1 MSSTYI
7 RDICVYKTEHTPY
20 YTRPEYKQDIFAVLL
35 DSAESNV
42 FNTDGGLSWSWDV
55 ATVGTWD
62 DVFHAICKSAAYFE
76 GGMNQWKPKQIKP
89 ESFIKKVRQGMMCA
103 TFAEKL
109 PKNFSIAWLDLT
121 NPVQVE
127 LSQKLSTLPEIKSER
142 WYNQDRICT
151 NDFIMLYEL
160 KIAFSKCNKYYAGDF
175 TKYIREHNHCYA
187 PAIVNLFAE
196 KVDLQKF
203 D

>member
-7 RDICVYKTEHTPY
+7 RNICVYKTEYTPY

-42 FNTDGGLSWSWDV
+42 FNDDGSLSWSWDI
-55 ATVGTWD
+55 AAIGTWY
-62 DVFHAICKSAAYFE
+62 DVFHAICQSAAYFE

-89 ESFIKKVRQGMMCA
+89 ENFIKKVRQGMMCA

-109 PKNFSIAWLDLT
+109 PKDFSIAWLDFS

-127 LSQKLSTLPEIKSER
+127 LSQKLSTLPEIKRER
-142 WYNQDRICT
+142 WYSDDRICT

-160 KIAFSKCNKYYAGDF
+160 KRAFEECKVSDGEDF
-175 TKYIREHNHCYA
+175 AKYIREHNHCYA
-187 PAIVNLFAE
+187 PAIVNLFA
-196 KVDLQKF
+196 
-203 D
+203 